1 MMKDAPMLV
10 NELTIMP
17 IWDPVACTTRP
28 SHIQNNVALAFY
40 AFYVKT

>member
-17 IWDPVACTTRP
+17 IWDPVACTRP